1 MTRRAERRASRREEV
16 LVAAMRLV
24 AEEGLDAL
32 TIQRIAGAIGASV
45 GGLYRYYDG
54 KDALL
59 CALQQRAITAVAED
73 QATDVANARKLF
85 ARVLDGTRGGVASL
99 ATALVASTVVLRHA
113 HRRPEEHKLLDA
125 FLSAH
130 ESMLS
135 DDGARASDDALRPL
149 VDAVATELDG
159 AVADGSIE
167 PGDSSQRTYVL
178 WAALHG
184 LDHFRKR
191 DRVLSPLLRVDQLV
205 PATLLTVCRGWG
217 ASSTDA
223 TRAVQLHEAFEREDA
238 GRAS

>member
-59 CALQQRAITAVAED
+59 GALQQRAIAAVADD
-73 QATDVANARKLF
+73 QAADVANARKLF
-85 ARVLDGTRGGVASL
+85 ARTLDGTRSGVASL

-130 ESMLS
+130 ESILTDES
-135 DDGARASDDALRPL
+135 ARTADDALRPL
-149 VDAVATELDG
+149 VDAVAHEI
-159 AVADGSIE
+159 VAAAEGGVIE
-167 PGDSSQRTYVL
+167 PGDAVQRTYLL

-191 DRVLSPLLRVDQLV
+191 DRILAPALRVEQLV
-205 PATLLTVCRGWG
+205 PATLVTICRGWG
-217 ASSTDA
+217 ASSA
-223 TRAVQLHEAFEREDA
+223 EAQRAVSLHESFEREDA

>member
-59 CALQQRAITAVAED
+59 TALQQRAIAAVAED
-73 QATDVANARKLF
+73 QATDVSNARKLF
-85 ARVLDGTRGGVASL
+85 ARTLDGTRSGVASL
-99 ATALVASTVVLRHA
+99 ASALVASTVVLRHA
-113 HRRPEEHKLLDA
+113 HRRPEEHRLLDA
-125 FLSAH
+125 FLSSH
-130 ESMLS
+130 ESVLS
-135 DDGARASDDALRPL
+135 DDSARAADDALRPL
-149 VDAVATELDG
+149 VDAVAREIDAAVTEG
-159 AVADGSIE
+159 AIE
-167 PGDSSQRTYVL
+167 PGDSVQRTYTL

-191 DRVLSPLLRVDQLV
+191 DRILPANLRVEALV
-205 PATLLTVCRGWG
+205 PATMLAMCRGWG
-217 ASSTDA
+217 ATSVEA
-223 TRAVQLHEAFEREDA
+223 QKAVAFHEAFEREDA